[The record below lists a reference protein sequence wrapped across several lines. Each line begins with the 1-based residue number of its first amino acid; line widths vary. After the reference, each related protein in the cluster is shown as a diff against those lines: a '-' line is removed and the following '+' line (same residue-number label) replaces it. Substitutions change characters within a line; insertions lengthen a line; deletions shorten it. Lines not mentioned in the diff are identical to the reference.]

1 MKRILS
7 LILSLALLFTFA
19 ACGNKEEEAKKQQEK
34 IGIDVEY
41 YAKLGKIP
49 EFKYKLGDNGETAAK
64 EVEKSLEDSTDH
76 HDGYCNVYEG
86 DKKTTVDVSG
96 ASFEYDNK
104 TKKIE
109 RIICFNTS
117 YEFKLDTLVIEI
129 QKAMTSYGHNADPR
143 AITEDEASLLFT
155 TSDSTMLE
163 YKFEGVNVAFAFY
176 DNALFATMIYNT

>member
-7 LILSLALLFTFA
+7 LILCLTLVFVFA
-19 ACGNKEEEAKKQQEK
+19 ACGEKKKEKQQEK

-64 EVEKSLEDSTDH
+64 EVEKSLENSTDR

-96 ASFEYDNK
+96 ASFVYDNK

-117 YEFKLDTLVIEI
+117 YEFTLDTVVIEV
-129 QKAMTSYGHNADPR
+129 QKAMSSYGHNADPR
-143 AITEDEASLLFT
+143 DITEDEASLLFAT
-155 TSDSTMLE
+155 LDSTILE
-163 YKFEGVNVAFAFY
+163 YKFEGVNVTFAFY
-176 DNALFATMIYNT
+176 DNALFATMIYKA

>member
-7 LILSLALLFTFA
+7 LILCLTLVFVFA
-19 ACGNKEEEAKKQQEK
+19 ACGEKEKEKQQEK

-64 EVEKSLEDSTDH
+64 EVEKSLENSTDH

-96 ASFEYDNK
+96 ASFVYDNK
-104 TKKIE
+104 TK
-109 RIICFNTS
+109 RN
-117 YEFKLDTLVIEI
+117 L
-129 QKAMTSYGHNADPR
+129 
-143 AITEDEASLLFT
+143 
-155 TSDSTMLE
+155 
-163 YKFEGVNVAFAFY
+163 
-176 DNALFATMIYNT
+176 